1 MLTAKEFELFADFLG
16 NHVIPELLTKVE
28 YGGGINWDMHSVTG
42 FYRVEQ
48 YLVKKFNENPN
59 FKLRLF
65 NDRMLGYAEERL
77 RELNLHLMIRDLPG
91 MRMLEERESPNW
103 TFHLSN
109 KSRTQK

>member
-16 NHVIPELLTKVE
+16 NHVIPELLTRVE
-28 YGGGINWDMHSVTG
+28 YGGNLNWDMHSVTG

-48 YLVKKFNENPN
+48 YLVRKFNENPN

-77 RELNLHLMIRDLPG
+77 REQNLHHMIRDLPG

>member
-77 RELNLHLMIRDLPG
+77 RVQNLHHMIRDLPG

>member
-28 YGGGINWDMHSVTG
+28 YGGGINWD
-42 FYRVEQ
+42 RVEQ

-77 RELNLHLMIRDLPG
+77 REQNLHHMIRDLPG